1 VTFHFLFPTKK
12 SLMYTKLMYILQII
26 VAEQDVS
33 LPTVLLIQQLK
44 CVDLDPI
51 VNVNSYGTNPIGQRN
66 DKIFL
71 NTIRKH

>member
-1 VTFHFLFPTKK
+1 MHYLRARSTYYK
-12 SLMYTKLMYILQII
+12 SAKSAVSRII